1 MATSLTRV
9 VRFGA
14 RHRMRFA
21 GWSDEQNR
29 QHWGPLSDY
38 HPHDYRCAVTVSG
51 PVDPSTGFVIDL
63 LELDRILRDEVLRFA
78 DSDLNSSVPAFADGS
93 PLPTCEAF
101 AEYLYRQIA
110 GRLPGGV
117 HLDRI
122 RVAEDE
128 TLHADCTGFAPG

>member
-29 QHWGPLSDY
+29 QHWGPLSEF

-63 LELDRILRDEVLRFA
+63 LALDQILREEVLRFA
-78 DSDLNSSVPAFADGS
+78 GTDLNVAVPAFAAGT

-101 AEYLYRQIA
+101 AEYLYRQVVQ
-110 GRLPGGV
+110 RLPGGV
-117 HLDRI
+117 RLDRVQ
-122 RVAEDE
+122 VAEDE
-128 TLHADCTGFAPG
+128 TLRADCTGLS